1 MHSILEDIIKFPQ
14 EFNTWERFG
23 SLKENFELESYFG
36 TKKFQEILLESI
48 LARDTPKY
56 FINKIY
62 NEITKSQ

>member
-1 MHSILEDIIKFPQ
+1 MRSIFEDIVKFPQ
-14 EFNTWERFG
+14 KFNTWEGFG

-62 NEITKSQ
+62 NESTKSP